1 MSKPDSTFSYPH
13 APKRGAPMSEYQ
25 FARTF
30 AFAWF
35 RMNKI
40 EMKDASTANRIA
52 FSLGLEREGPGNGYA
67 KKAIIEW
74 HLKAI
79 TGSKSEPVAMEDFY
93 SSQSWRKARYQALK
107 NCNGK
112 CTLCGDPP
120 GKHSLHVDHIKPRSQ
135 RPDLALDPKN
145 LQVLCRDCN
154 LGKSNTD
161 SIDWRSS
168 RKTVDA
174 EGEYSDFNIG
184 NMLKDLH

>member
-1 MSKPDSTFSYPH
+1 MSNSNSTATYPN
-13 APKRGAPMSEYQ
+13 APKRGEPMSEYQ

-30 AFAWF
+30 AFEWF

-40 EMKDASTANRIA
+40 EMKDAATANRI
-52 FSLGLEREGPGNGYA
+52 SNVLGLSREGRGNGYA

-79 TGSKSEPVAMEDFY
+79 TGSKNNPLETEDFY

-107 NCNGK
+107 NCSGK
-112 CTLCGDPP
+112 CMLCGSPP
-120 GKHSLHVDHIKPRSQ
+120 GKYSLHVDHIKPRSQ

-161 SIDWRSS
+161 SIDWRVS
-168 RKTVDA
+168 RIEVDA
-174 EGEYSDFNIG
+174 EGEYSDFNIC
-184 NMLKDLH
+184 NMLKDFH